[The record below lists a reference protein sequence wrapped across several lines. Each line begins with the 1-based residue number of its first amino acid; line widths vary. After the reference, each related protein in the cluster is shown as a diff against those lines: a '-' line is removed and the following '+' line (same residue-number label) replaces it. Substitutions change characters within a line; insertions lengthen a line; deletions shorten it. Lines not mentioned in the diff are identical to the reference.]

1 MDRPS
6 EGAFFR
12 RICFFPKDSNLH
24 AGIIHLNNFCLIF
37 CCKKIIAPL
46 SSHDIIMDVNM
57 QLQC

>member
-24 AGIIHLNNFCLIF
+24 AGTIHLNNFFLIF
-37 CCKKIIAPL
+37 YCKDIRAPL
-46 SSHDIIMDVNM
+46 FPHNIIMDVNM